1 MTSTSQDVEEL
12 RMFPSTHEIE
22 EIFDEDFVDS
32 NEHNISQES
41 DQLPVSP
48 LSTVRPDSHVPA
60 NSLTLKYCCR
70 FLTFILSIPFA
81 TILLL
86 FSL

>member
-32 NEHNISQES
+32 NDHNISQES
-41 DQLPVSP
+41 DHLPVSP
-48 LSTVRPDSHVPA
+48 LSTVRPDSHVRA
-60 NSLTLKYCCR
+60 TCVTSKDRCR
-70 FLTFILSIPFA
+70 FVTFILSIPFT
-81 TILLL
+81 TI
-86 FSL
+86 

>member
-32 NEHNISQES
+32 NDHNIFQES
-41 DQLPVSP
+41 NQLPVSP
-48 LSTVRPDSHVPA
+48 LSTVQPDSHVPA
-60 NSLTLKYCCR
+60 TSVTSKNHCR
-70 FLTFILSIPFA
+70 FVTFILSIPFT
-81 TILLL
+81 TI
-86 FSL
+86 